1 MRAENKKTKKY
12 NLNHLIRYISPKH
25 FSPNFKLK
33 FKNPIDKENFN
44 ILIDFLF
51 QFCDTQRN
59 PYLKKL
65 VLKRLIS
72 NLIVHGEIAYFRSHS
87 KIYKIYDFKT
97 KALYSISAK
106 SLINSIIDPLI
117 QQNIFETVK
126 GFHNRTNDPRKKSFC
141 SSLLLSQR
149 FRKKI
154 FKTVIDEQIEIAGID
169 TLDTESFI
177 RIKNKDKT
185 EIILPVKKS
194 IQKQVDRINALY
206 KKHKI
211 TVDTQYKISGITN
224 FSISF
229 APVLYT
235 RSNIALF
242 TQEFEIPVSLHRVFN
257 DENYET
263 GGRFYG
269 FHQNI
274 KREYRTSLKINDNET
289 VEIDYSGL
297 HINMLYHMENIDY
310 QDDPY
315 YAIIPLPE
323 YRPFLKKLLLV
334 MINAKSFESAR
345 RAIQK
350 YVNENSDVIYPETI
364 LIKDL
369 IQYVAE
375 VHNPIS
381 KYFCSSIGI
390 KLQNI
395 DSDIT
400 LQILNYFT
408 ENNIVCLPVHDS
420 FIVEKKHELLL
431 KSQMQ
436 NAYQSKLGFTINL
449 TQKGEK
455 Q

>member
-1 MRAENKKTKKY
+1 
-12 NLNHLIRYISPKH
+12 
-25 FSPNFKLK
+25 
-33 FKNPIDKENFN
+33 
-44 ILIDFLF
+44 
-51 QFCDTQRN
+51 
-59 PYLKKL
+59 
-65 VLKRLIS
+65 
-72 NLIVHGEIAYFRSHS
+72 
-87 KIYKIYDFKT
+87 
-97 KALYSISAK
+97 
-106 SLINSIIDPLI
+106 
-117 QQNIFETVK
+117 
-126 GFHNRTNDPRKKSFC
+126 
-141 SSLLLSQR
+141 
-149 FRKKI
+149 
-154 FKTVIDEQIEIAGID
+154 
-169 TLDTESFI
+169 
-177 RIKNKDKT
+177 
-185 EIILPVKKS
+185 
-194 IQKQVDRINALY
+194 
-206 KKHKI
+206 
-211 TVDTQYKISGITN
+211 
-224 FSISF
+224 
-229 APVLYT
+229 
-235 RSNIALF
+235 
-242 TQEFEIPVSLHRVFN
+242 
-257 DENYET
+257 
-263 GGRFYG
+263 
-269 FHQNI
+269 
-274 KREYRTSLKINDNET
+274 LKINDNET